1 MSPYVSHG
9 FTNMCSPSINTDYEK
24 YWPAGIK
31 REYWLNVSGQ
41 AISPDGFLK
50 PLGKVLNNTYPG
62 PLIEACWGDDI
73 VRTISMRTC
82 HVPKPVMVARS
93 IYLARCPEI

>member
-1 MSPYVSHG
+1 MNLFVHWG
-9 FTNMCSPSINTDYEK
+9 FTNVSLPSINTDYEK

-41 AISPDGFLK
+41 EISPDGFLK

-73 VRTISMRTC
+73 VRIISLRPCPALQLT
-82 HVPKPVMVARS
+82 VVA
-93 IYLARCPEI
+93 